1 MSLHSFALV
10 PYKDSPLLALC
21 LDSLTN
27 QTVKSQIYIS
37 TSTATAQVAETA
49 AKYGL
54 EVFTTEP
61 NQGIAHDWNFALQ
74 QAKTKYV
81 TLAHQDDIYLPNYAE
96 RSIEALEKVR
106 RYHDL
111 LYRI

>member
-10 PYKDSPLLALC
+10 PYKDSPFLALC

-27 QTVKSQIYIS
+27 QTVKSQIYIA
-37 TSTATAQVAETA
+37 TSTPTAQVCETA
-49 AKYGL
+49 AKYGI

-61 NQGIAHDWNFALQ
+61 NQGIAHDWSFALQ

-81 TLAHQDDIYLPNYAE
+81 TLAPQDDIYLPNYTE